1 MVNGETI
8 EAIRSEAIKHYAW
21 DSSVHDQLHAER
33 VLRLSMRILEKE
45 GGDSEILAAA
55 ALLHDIGMKYEIA
68 EDFDH
73 AEKSA
78 ELAEQILLKIGFPK
92 EKIPEVV
99 DIIRIH
105 RFSRGIR
112 ALSLEVKILQDAD
125 RLDAIGAVGIARAF
139 AYGAKKGVP
148 MYSHSGSS
156 TLNHFNEKLLKIKDS
171 LNTETARRIAEE
183 RHEFTQLFLKKFLN
197 EVEGGE

>member
-21 DSSVHDQLHAER
+21 DSSAHDQLHAER

-45 GGDSEILAAA
+45 GGDPEILAAA

-105 RFSRGIR
+105 RFSRGIK
-112 ALSLEVKILQDAD
+112 ALSLEAKILQDAD

-139 AYGAKKGVP
+139 ACGAKKGVP